1 MATQDE
7 YRRKAELY
15 SRLAEVCT
23 DRGLADRLRTAAAD
37 YFHLCGEARRVRQ
50 QSRPTTPP
58 SKETRRL
65 WGNGGFRLRARFQRG
80 TPGGFSV
87 SDLVPVPSPRAIFE
101 VIARG
106 FTLQLGWNC

>member
-37 YFHLCGEARRVRQ
+37 YFHLCGKARRVPSVVPQRQ
-50 QSRPTTPP
+50 QVPP
-58 SKETRRL
+58 NDAAE
-65 WGNGGFRLRARFQRG
+65 
-80 TPGGFSV
+80 
-87 SDLVPVPSPRAIFE
+87 
-101 VIARG
+101 
-106 FTLQLGWNC
+106 

>member
-37 YFHLCGEARRVRQ
+37 YFQLCGKARRVPSVVQ
-50 QSRPTTPP
+50 QQQQVPP
-58 SKETRRL
+58 NAVE
-65 WGNGGFRLRARFQRG
+65 
-80 TPGGFSV
+80 
-87 SDLVPVPSPRAIFE
+87 
-101 VIARG
+101 
-106 FTLQLGWNC
+106 